1 MTMEGVLAVIFLGI
15 VVMGFVYRKAKRDGL
30 V

>member
-15 VVMGFVYRKAKRDGL
+15 LVVPWGYRQANRDGL
-30 V
+30 A